1 MFESLHSAE
10 MIQWM
15 KAKGLK
21 NQMVRKVYITHSEGD
36 KLSDRFSHI

>member
-1 MFESLHSAE
+1 MLESLHSAE

-21 NQMVRKVYITHSEGD
+21 KSNGKEGVYYSQ
-36 KLSDRFSHI
+36 